1 MTDPRQ
7 SRSATTSEPVGG
19 AARGVRVAYRLALLV
34 FLVMGVVQIYLA
46 GLGAFSKNE
55 HPGFGPHRGLGFAMA
70 GVALVILVLALLSR
84 AGGRAVGVSVVILLL
99 AGLGQ
104 SALAALGEN
113 NAYVGG
119 LHAFD
124 GLVILGLA
132 GFLQGTAVRGSATGG
147 SGRP

>member
-1 MTDPRQ
+1 
-7 SRSATTSEPVGG
+7 
-19 AARGVRVAYRLALLV
+19 VRVAYRLALLV

-132 GFLQGTAVRGSATGG
+132 GFLQGTSVRGSATGG